1 MAFISPVFILI
12 LIGIPSIVYLL
23 IKKSVEA
30 NKKGDTAKQW
40 FYIWFIVI
48 ITLFLFVLL
57 LSSI

>member
-1 MAFISPVFILI
+1 MAFISPLFILL

-40 FYIWFIVI
+40 LYIWLILI
-48 ITLFLFVLL
+48 ITLFF
-57 LSSI
+57 IK